1 MGQPRRRQVRQALL
15 AIVAAVSITGC
26 ASVPLQ
32 TQNAREERPFFQQEQ
47 ETEIHGRKNWLDYLV
62 EADPGTFQV
71 ETASDYQYR
80 PPAVLAVL
88 PFGDVGE
95 ANFTIDKIPITFRN
109 KEQQERWAWTD
120 AQRLRFSV
128 MGHLAQREFSV
139 VNPIS
144 VDAVLKHLGIDSM
157 NKLKRVSP
165 LKLGRLLAADAV
177 VYGEVDNYEG
187 YYFGI
192 VSAYHVGVSMW
203 MTSTHDGEMLMRA
216 KGGRY
221 SVDLEPALSPQDFA
235 INSIKTLLSV
245 KTLLE
250 FRDITLARAEEE
262 VGREL
267 VLRIPVSET
276 LKMQLAKRGLEKA
289 QEADSDQEGGFANQ
303 DNPHAMNTIRPTT
316 LLLGSRHE
324 HAVGEYTE
332 VHQDLARVAQN
343 YDKLTPA
350 ERQEPNDDRCLTE
363 YPVVRWSYSLSE
375 RERTCSEALAK
386 PSANGGVLARIH
398 EATKRS
404 AAKEVRRALDAQDL
418 PDAGAAALA
427 YGASPGAD
435 SELLAG
441 WSKDIWQAVH
451 RPKRSAEREQQVAS
465 VIAQLANEYPQAK
478 TMSELDF
485 THWVIAASIV
495 SNKSVV
501 SSLRIKEDTLDLLVS
516 KDDLRTVATNL
527 YRFVRIND
535 AFAARCGCDA
545 RTNIGIADV
554 GFPAYLFRLDPEER
568 TSKILIAIGAPAVG
582 PTRPVSPSPGEAVA
596 QPLETRPATESSQ
609 DAQTAKRSRAATL
622 EGMTGGGGTGAL
634 GSSPRAGSASS
645 PQQPAP
651 REQPKLKS
659 TRLESESDFQPS
671 SSQPFQGPTSK
682 ANPQRLD
689 FPTPPPDA
697 VAHALPTGAS
707 FLRSRSSE
715 EATARGRV
723 NHTRGLSAQQDD
735 TQVSSYIA
743 L

>member
-1 MGQPRRRQVRQALL
+1 MGQPRRHQVRQALI
-15 AIVAAVSITGC
+15 AIVATVSLTGC
-26 ASVPLQ
+26 ASVSLQ

-47 ETEIHGRKNWLDYLV
+47 EAEIHGRKNWLDYLV

-71 ETASDYQYR
+71 ETASDYQER

-88 PFGDVGE
+88 PFGDVGDT
-95 ANFTIDKIPITFRN
+95 NFTIDKIPITFRN

-120 AQRLRFSV
+120 AQRLRLSV
-128 MGHLAQREFSV
+128 MGHLAQREFRV
-139 VNPIS
+139 VNPIA
-144 VDAVLKHLGIDSM
+144 VDAVLKQLGIDSM

-192 VSAYHVGVSMW
+192 VSAYHLAVSLW
-203 MTSTHDGEMLMRA
+203 MTSTHDGEMLMHA

-250 FRDITLARAEEE
+250 FRDVTLARAEEE

-267 VLRIPVSET
+267 VLRIPVSEM
-276 LKMQLAKRGLEKA
+276 LKTQLAKRALEKA
-289 QEADSDQEGGFANQ
+289 QEADSDEEAASQ
-303 DNPHAMNTIRPTT
+303 DNPHAMNTVLSTT
-316 LLLGSRHE
+316 LPLGSRHG

-332 VHQDLARVAQN
+332 VHQDLARVARN
-343 YDKLTPA
+343 YDRLTPT
-350 ERQEPNDDRCLTE
+350 ERHEPNDDLCLTE
-363 YPVVRWSYSLSE
+363 YLIGRWSYPLSE
-375 RERTCSEALAK
+375 QERTCSEALAK
-386 PSANGGVLARIH
+386 PGSVNGAILARIH
-398 EATKRS
+398 EAMKRS
-404 AAKEVRRALDAQDL
+404 AAKEVRRALDARDL
-418 PDAGAAALA
+418 PDAEAAALA

-441 WSKDIWQAVH
+441 WSKDIWQAVPG
-451 RPKRSAEREQQVAS
+451 PKHPAEREQQVAS

-478 TMSELDF
+478 AMSEPDF
-485 THWVIAASIV
+485 AHWIIAASIV

-516 KDDLRTVATNL
+516 QDDLPTVATNL
-527 YRFVRIND
+527 YKFVTINN

-545 RTNIGIADV
+545 RTNIGIADL

-582 PTRPVSPSPGEAVA
+582 PTWPVSRSPGEAVA

-609 DAQTAKRSRAATL
+609 DAQTAAKPSRTATL
-622 EGMTGGGGTGAL
+622 EGRTGGGG
-634 GSSPRAGSASS
+634 S
-645 PQQPAP
+645 
-651 REQPKLKS
+651 
-659 TRLESESDFQPS
+659 
-671 SSQPFQGPTSK
+671 
-682 ANPQRLD
+682 
-689 FPTPPPDA
+689 
-697 VAHALPTGAS
+697 
-707 FLRSRSSE
+707 
-715 EATARGRV
+715 
-723 NHTRGLSAQQDD
+723 
-735 TQVSSYIA
+735 
-743 L
+743 

>member
-1 MGQPRRRQVRQALL
+1 MGQPRRRQVRQALI
-15 AIVAAVSITGC
+15 AIVATVSLTSC
-26 ASVPLQ
+26 ASVSLQ

-71 ETASDYQYR
+71 ETASDYQER

-88 PFGDVGE
+88 PFGDVGD

-120 AQRLRFSV
+120 AQRLRLSV

-157 NKLKRVSP
+157 NKLKRASP
-165 LKLGRLLAADAV
+165 LKLGRLLTADAV

-203 MTSTHDGEMLMRA
+203 MTSTHDGETLMRA

-276 LKMQLAKRGLEKA
+276 LKTQLANRALEKA
-289 QEADSDQEGGFANQ
+289 QEADSDEEARSVSQ
-303 DNPHAMNTIRPTT
+303 DNPHAMNTVRPTT
-316 LLLGSRHE
+316 LPLGSRHE
-324 HAVGEYTE
+324 HGVAEYTE
-332 VHQDLARVAQN
+332 VHQDLARVTQN
-343 YDKLTPA
+343 YDKPTPA
-350 ERQEPNDDRCLTE
+350 ERYEPNYDRCLTE
-363 YPVVRWSYSLSE
+363 YLIGQWSYPLSE
-375 RERTCSEALAK
+375 QERTCFEALAR
-386 PSANGGVLARIH
+386 PGSVNGAILARIH
-398 EATKRS
+398 EAMKRS

-418 PDAGAAALA
+418 PDAEAAALA
-427 YGASPGAD
+427 YRASPGAD

-441 WSKDIWQAVH
+441 WSKDFWQAVH
-451 RPKRSAEREQQVAS
+451 GQERPAEREQQVAS

-478 TMSELDF
+478 TMSEPDF
-485 THWVIAASIV
+485 THWVIAASTV

-516 KDDLRTVATNL
+516 QDDLPTVATNL

-568 TSKILIAIGAPAVG
+568 TSKILIAIGGPAIG
-582 PTRPVSPSPGEAVA
+582 FTSRMEI
-596 QPLETRPATESSQ
+596 PAE
-609 DAQTAKRSRAATL
+609 
-622 EGMTGGGGTGAL
+622 
-634 GSSPRAGSASS
+634 
-645 PQQPAP
+645 
-651 REQPKLKS
+651 
-659 TRLESESDFQPS
+659 
-671 SSQPFQGPTSK
+671 PFQG
-682 ANPQRLD
+682 
-689 FPTPPPDA
+689 
-697 VAHALPTGAS
+697 
-707 FLRSRSSE
+707 
-715 EATARGRV
+715 
-723 NHTRGLSAQQDD
+723 
-735 TQVSSYIA
+735 
-743 L
+743 